1 MDSFN
6 GSISSPSLS
15 KDQSLDDARKILFFE
30 LDREG
35 TVLEAEYLNLYQS
48 QMAFSIPREENSNG
62 AVIERAHPPFQSF
75 EKVVR
80 GFEESTFKSPKKE
93 KGKGIKEI
101 HSPLPSSPTRLK
113 SFRMATEK
121 RQKRLHCFSSVFG
134 RDMDVSQL
142 SPESCSLY
150 LVCSLWA
157 RDNLLCGNGSRQNQV
172 ILNNEEMKVLTSEIL
187 NTERIR
193 NTRPLPRCIFSK
205 TQIDEI
211 LKSKQEI
218 AIQEL
223 LQLLVCSA
231 CNEKIWNRIQYIHRI
246 GRFGYRLRKLLS
258 ENNINTMTDTDELM
272 MKYIAKLT

>member
-1 MDSFN
+1 
-6 GSISSPSLS
+6 
-15 KDQSLDDARKILFFE
+15 
-30 LDREG
+30 
-35 TVLEAEYLNLYQS
+35 
-48 QMAFSIPREENSNG
+48 
-62 AVIERAHPPFQSF
+62 
-75 EKVVR
+75 
-80 GFEESTFKSPKKE
+80 
-93 KGKGIKEI
+93 
-101 HSPLPSSPTRLK
+101 
-113 SFRMATEK
+113 
-121 RQKRLHCFSSVFG
+121 
-134 RDMDVSQL
+134 
-142 SPESCSLY
+142 
-150 LVCSLWA
+150 
-157 RDNLLCGNGSRQNQV
+157 V